1 MNKYITSKKYILM
14 ALGLAGMGLIV
25 NMGAPEFLQKY
36 FSIKEETFNNT
47 FKVIQSIAFAVV
59 FAFFSDF
66 DERDQSW
73 MQELIESD
81 IVDTFGKENLTD
93 ELKWKIRVL
102 DAKKLERL
110 DKMLPSFR
118 EIDQIHQWF
127 EANLSKG
134 QKARLN
140 VRRGLL

>member
-1 MNKYITSKKYILM
+1 M

-36 FSIKEETFNNT
+36 FSIKEETFNIT

-59 FAFFSDF
+59 FAFFVSSDF

-73 MQELIESD
+73 IQELIESD

-93 ELKWKIRVL
+93 ELKWKIRALNV
-102 DAKKLERL
+102 KKLERL